1 MHVACSS
8 SFSNLPRAKPQLL
21 AKSRLTIQDS
31 TKWRLNSNV
40 LFPNSPLRTGL
51 LVYCLID
58 WAIRNVYVY
67 IYIYMISLFTLY
79 MYHIMVLI
87 LRFLAFDLHSLRIFD
102 CDEYAF
108 GRFGGGQ
115 GLSGQIASFTTLVF
129 QKCPQCTAMLV
140 SFFFSM
146 KAVKISADMLRQAW
160 NWAIFSNSAT
170 HTNTVNQALGTQSS
184 PDGKAIKTVSTIER
198 EQLEVDFAKR
208 VLWDLINRGRHVDAS
223 WIIFWS
229 RSHGSCRNF
238 ETLGIYQI
246 YPNLHWQE
254 KLTQMATIA
263 FLRRRTSWCVINW

>member
-1 MHVACSS
+1 MLLGVLVEARDWVRTDCFFHH
-8 SFSNLPRAKPQLL
+8 PR
-21 AKSRLTIQDS
+21 
-31 TKWRLNSNV
+31 
-40 LFPNSPLRTGL
+40 FPTVPT
-51 LVYCLID
+51 
-58 WAIRNVYVY
+58 
-67 IYIYMISLFTLY
+67 
-79 MYHIMVLI
+79 MYGDAGI
-87 LRFLAFDLHSLRIFD
+87 
-102 CDEYAF
+102 
-108 GRFGGGQ
+108 
-115 GLSGQIASFTTLVF
+115 
-129 QKCPQCTAMLV
+129 
-140 SFFFSM
+140 FFFSM
-146 KAVKISADMLRQAW
+146 KAVNVSADMLRQAW
-160 NWAIFSNSAT
+160 NWAILSNSAT
-170 HTNTVNQALGTQSS
+170 QTNTVNQALGTQSS